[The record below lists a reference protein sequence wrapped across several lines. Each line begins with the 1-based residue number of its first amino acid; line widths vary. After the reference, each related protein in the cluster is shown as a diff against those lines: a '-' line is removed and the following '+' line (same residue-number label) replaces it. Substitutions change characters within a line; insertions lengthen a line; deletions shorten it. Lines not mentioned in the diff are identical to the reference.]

1 MSIFIAKLSTWSR
14 SQKNRNLFYQLV
26 FLIVVAFFV
35 NYLISKAMQLELTL
49 SHFESRSGFG
59 ISHTFIKDYTSNDSR
74 WSAYFTGV
82 INTVRVSLV
91 AIILATLLGTIM
103 GIARLSKNVL
113 FSTIAYLYVE
123 LVRNTPLLIQ
133 IIFWQIIF
141 LKLPRITEALTFGST
156 VVVSNRG
163 ILLPYAKPAEDINSN
178 IFVIVLL
185 FIIIISFVL
194 SYYLNKK
201 EDIDGKK
208 FKILNYNINGS
219 LAGTFVFLIL
229 SVSAYFILQKPF
241 VLDLP
246 SLYQNS
252 KGTYLQSGGFEFTP
266 EFGAIL
272 FALVI
277 YTGTF
282 ITEIV
287 RGSIQSLSKGQ
298 TEAAQSLGLTN
309 YQSMTLIILPQALR
323 SIIPPLTNQFLNLTK
338 NSSLSVVIAYPEL
351 FMVSRTIMNNSGRA
365 LPVFFLILF
374 TYLSLSL
381 IISLFM
387 NFINRRVTRIGA

>member
-1 MSIFIAKLSTWSR
+1 MNIFIDKLSKLSR
-14 SQKNRNLFYQLV
+14 SQRNRNLFYQLL
-26 FLIVVAFFV
+26 FLILVGFFA

-59 ISHTFIKDYTSNDSR
+59 ISHTFLKDYTSNDSR

-82 INTVRVSLV
+82 INTIRVSLV

-103 GIARLSKNVL
+103 GVARLSKNLL

-163 ILLPYAKPAEDINSN
+163 ILLPYAKPNEDVNSN

-185 FIIIISFVL
+185 FITIISFAH

-208 FKILNYNINGS
+208 LKILNYNINGS

-229 SVSAYFILQKPF
+229 SVSVYFILQRPF

-298 TEAAQSLGLTN
+298 TEAAQSLGLSN

>member
-1 MSIFIAKLSTWSR
+1 MNIFIDKLSKLSR
-14 SQKNRNLFYQLV
+14 SQRNRNLFYQLL
-26 FLIVVAFFV
+26 FLILVGFFA
-35 NYLISKAMQLELTL
+35 NYLISKAMQLELSL

-59 ISHTFIKDYTSNDSR
+59 ISHTFLKDYTSNDSR

-82 INTVRVSLV
+82 INTIRVSLV

-103 GIARLSKNVL
+103 GVARLSKNVL

-163 ILLPYAKPAEDINSN
+163 ILLPYAKPNEDVNSN

-185 FIIIISFVL
+185 FITIISFAL

-208 FKILNYNINGS
+208 LKIQNYNINGS

-229 SVSAYFILQKPF
+229 SVSTYFILQRPF

-298 TEAAQSLGLTN
+298 TEAAQSLGLSN

>member
-1 MSIFIAKLSTWSR
+1 MNIFIDKLSKLSR
-14 SQKNRNLFYQLV
+14 SQRNRNLFYQLL
-26 FLIVVAFFV
+26 FLILVGFFA

-59 ISHTFIKDYTSNDSR
+59 ISHTFLKDYTSNDSR

-82 INTVRVSLV
+82 INTIRVSLV

-103 GIARLSKNVL
+103 GVARLSKNLL

-163 ILLPYAKPAEDINSN
+163 ILLPYAKPNEDVNSN

-185 FIIIISFVL
+185 FITIISFAL

-208 FKILNYNINGS
+208 LKILNYNINGS

-229 SVSAYFILQKPF
+229 SVSVYFILQRPF

-298 TEAAQSLGLTN
+298 TEAALSLGLSN

>member
-1 MSIFIAKLSTWSR
+1 MSIFISKLSQLSR
-14 SQKNRNLFYQLV
+14 SQRNRNLLYQFL
-26 FLIVVAFFV
+26 FLILVAFFV
-35 NYLISKAMQLELTL
+35 NYFISKAMQLELTL

-59 ISHTFIKDYTSNDSR
+59 ISHTFLKDYTSNDSR

-82 INTVRVSLV
+82 INTIRVSLV
-91 AIILATLLGTIM
+91 AIILATLLGTVM
-103 GIARLSKNVL
+103 GVARLSKNVL
-113 FSTIAYLYVE
+113 FSTISYLYVE
-123 LVRNTPLLIQ
+123 ILRNTPLLIQ

-141 LKLPRITEALTFGST
+141 LKLPRITEALTLGST
-156 VVVSNRG
+156 VVISNRG
-163 ILLPYAKPAEDINSN
+163 ILLPSTKANQDMNSN
-178 IFVIVLL
+178 IFIFILL
-185 FIIIISFVL
+185 FIIIISFGIT
-194 SYYLNKK
+194 YYLNKR
-201 EDIDGKK
+201 EDLDGKK
-208 FKILNYNINGS
+208 LKILNYNLNGS
-219 LAGTFVFLIL
+219 ITGTLVFLIL
-229 SVSAYFILQKPF
+229 SISTYFILQKPF
-241 VLDLP
+241 VIDLP
-246 SLYQNS
+246 SLYQNN

-272 FALVI
+272 FALVL

-298 TEAAQSLGLTN
+298 TEAAQSLGLSN

-374 TYLSLSL
+374 TYLTLSL
-381 IISLFM
+381 FISVFM
-387 NFINRRVTRIGA
+387 NLINRRVTKIGT

>member
-1 MSIFIAKLSTWSR
+1 MNIFIDKLSKLSR
-14 SQKNRNLFYQLV
+14 SQRNRNLFYQLL
-26 FLIVVAFFV
+26 FLILVGFFA

-59 ISHTFIKDYTSNDSR
+59 ISHTFLKDYTSNDSR

-82 INTVRVSLV
+82 INTIRVSLV

-103 GIARLSKNVL
+103 GVARLSKNVL

-163 ILLPYAKPAEDINSN
+163 ILLPYAKPNEDVNSN

-185 FIIIISFVL
+185 FITIISFAL

-208 FKILNYNINGS
+208 LKIQNYNINGS
-219 LAGTFVFLIL
+219 LAGTLVFLIL
-229 SVSAYFILQKPF
+229 SVSTYFILQRPF

-298 TEAAQSLGLTN
+298 TEAAQSLGLSN

>member
-1 MSIFIAKLSTWSR
+1 MNIFIDKLSELTR
-14 SQKNRNLFYQLV
+14 SQRNRNLFYQLI
-26 FLIVVAFFV
+26 FLILVGFFA

-59 ISHTFIKDYTSNDSR
+59 ISHTFLKDYTSNDSR

-82 INTVRVSLV
+82 INTIRVSLV

-103 GIARLSKNVL
+103 GVARLSKNLL

-141 LKLPRITEALTFGST
+141 LKLPRITEALTFGNT

-163 ILLPYAKPAEDINSN
+163 ILLPYAKPSEDVNSN

-185 FIIIISFVL
+185 FITIISFAL

-208 FKILNYNINGS
+208 LKILNYNINGS

-229 SVSAYFILQKPF
+229 SVSVYFILQRPF

-298 TEAAQSLGLTN
+298 TEAAQSLGLSN

-381 IISLFM
+381 IISLFI

>member
-1 MSIFIAKLSTWSR
+1 MDIFIDKLSKLSR
-14 SQKNRNLFYQLV
+14 SQRNRNLFYQLL
-26 FLIVVAFFV
+26 FLILVGFFA

-59 ISHTFIKDYTSNDSR
+59 ISHTFLKDYTSNDSR

-82 INTVRVSLV
+82 INTIRVSLV

-103 GIARLSKNVL
+103 GVARLSKNVL

-163 ILLPYAKPAEDINSN
+163 ILLPYAKPNEDVNSN

-185 FIIIISFVL
+185 FITIISFAL

-208 FKILNYNINGS
+208 LKIQNYNINGS

-229 SVSAYFILQKPF
+229 SVSTYFILQRPF

-298 TEAAQSLGLTN
+298 TEAAQSLGLSN

-374 TYLSLSL
+374 TYLTLSL